1 MLILTPLEV
10 NCMRGFSKTQ
20 VVGFFLTGVAV
31 GTAVALL
38 YAPKSG
44 VETRKQIRRF
54 SKKAVHQLDDLQ
66 NDLREQVS
74 DGYQQVMEVFG
85 DAKEYVQEGRNKLQ
99 KMIRTA

>member
-1 MLILTPLEV
+1 
-10 NCMRGFSKTQ
+10 MRGFSKTQ
-20 VVGFFLTGVAV
+20 VVGFFLTGAAV

>member
-1 MLILTPLEV
+1 
-10 NCMRGFSKTQ
+10 MRGFSKTQ
-20 VVGFFLTGVAV
+20 VIGFFLTGAAV

>member
-20 VVGFFLTGVAV
+20 VIGFFLTGAAV

>member
-1 MLILTPLEV
+1 
-10 NCMRGFSKTQ
+10 MRGFSKTQ
-20 VVGFFLTGVAV
+20 VFGFFLTGAAAGVV
-31 GTAVALL
+31 VALL

>member
-1 MLILTPLEV
+1 
-10 NCMRGFSKTQ
+10 MRGFSKTQ
-20 VVGFFLTGVAV
+20 VVGFFLTGAAV
-31 GTAVALL
+31 GMAVALL

-44 VETRKQIRRF
+44 VETRKQIRKF
-54 SKKAVHQLDDLQ
+54 SKQLDDLQ
-66 NDLREQVS
+66 NDLREQIS

>member
-1 MLILTPLEV
+1 
-10 NCMRGFSKTQ
+10 MRGFSKTQ
-20 VVGFFLTGVAV
+20 VIGFFLTGAAV

-66 NDLREQVS
+66 NDLREQIS

>member
-1 MLILTPLEV
+1 
-10 NCMRGFSKTQ
+10 MRGFSKTQ
-20 VVGFFLTGVAV
+20 VVGFFLTGAAV

-66 NDLREQVS
+66 NDLREQIS

>member
-1 MLILTPLEV
+1 LEV

-20 VVGFFLTGVAV
+20 VVGFFLTGAV
-31 GTAVALL
+31 VGMAVALL

>member
-20 VVGFFLTGVAV
+20 VVGFFLTGAAV

-66 NDLREQVS
+66 NDLREQIS

>member
-20 VVGFFLTGVAV
+20 VVGFFLTGAAV
-31 GTAVALL
+31 GMAVALL

-66 NDLREQVS
+66 NEDRKSTRLNSSHVAIS
-74 DGYQQVMEVFG
+74 YAVFCL
-85 DAKEYVQEGRNKLQ
+85 KKKKKTSYTQ
-99 KMIRTA
+99 KTFFD

>member
-1 MLILTPLEV
+1 
-10 NCMRGFSKTQ
+10 MRGFSKTQ
-20 VVGFFLTGVAV
+20 VVGFFLTGAAV

-38 YAPKSG
+38 YAPTSG

-66 NDLREQVS
+66 NDLREQIS